1 MQFTIQIILSF
12 KNMVL
17 LHGLLVSTSAWV
29 FLVHE
34 SLLKMTRIRIYVSVQ
49 VDLVGNGV
57 AI

>member
-1 MQFTIQIILSF
+1 
-12 KNMVL
+12 MVL